1 MKFVAVNAAPFIA
14 MLVGGAVLC
23 VIGLV
28 WFFRTK
34 HLRAMWRRADHDI
47 TKVAVMLELE
57 ERVRELEATPPQTRA
72 G

>member
-1 MKFVAVNAAPFIA
+1 MNAAPFIA
-14 MLVGGAVLC
+14 ILVGGAVLY

-34 HLRAMWRRADHDI
+34 HLRAMWRRAHHDI

-57 ERVRELEATPPQTRA
+57 ERVRELEASSPQTRA